1 MSVVQGVVEKVL
13 ARGNATNICVAGQW
27 YGCGFN
33 GVPCK
38 EGDEVTFTATAK
50 GNFLNADVASMQ
62 ILSQGNSVPAP
73 QRQQGGS
80 YQNRPRQGGAGGGP
94 RKPTDTS
101 KDDYWKNKE
110 ERDVRTQQAIQY
122 QAARNAA
129 IAVCTAALERDIL
142 PLPGTKAKAFDAF
155 LDAID
160 EVTARYNQDVTNLD
174 GAATPVPA
182 GQDDF

>member
-13 ARGNATNICVAGQW
+13 QRGNATNICVAGTW

-38 EGDEVTFTATAK
+38 EGDEVTFNAAAK

-62 ILSQGNSVPAP
+62 ILSQGNQVQQP
-73 QRQQGGS
+73 QRQQ
-80 YQNRPRQGGAGGGP
+80 QGGGYQQKKAYGGGA
-94 RKPTDTS
+94 RKAADTG

-110 ERDVRTQQAIQY
+110 ERDVRTQQAIQF

-129 IAVCTAALERDIL
+129 INVCVAALEKDIL
-142 PLPGTKAKAFDAF
+142 PLPTTKAKAFDAF
-155 LDAID
+155 LDAVD
-160 EVTARYNQDVTNLD
+160 EITARYNQAVSDLE
-174 GAATPVPA
+174 APVKAEAPT
-182 GQDDF
+182 QDDF